1 MVYGGKPSRGCR
13 TCRTR
18 RIKCD
23 EAKPTCKRCEKSKRE
38 CLGYRPEFEI
48 VHRDQNRSTV
58 RRMRRA
64 VSQQRQQQQQQYED
78 ESQSLSYLLTPSHSP
93 PPHLFQSS
101 SRQTLSPSPVPAP
114 TTPIGQRATCHF
126 ASNFILVPLD
136 GHAHGFMD
144 YLVPLLGAEPPE
156 SALSYAFSSCAL
168 ALLGNRSRAD
178 NVDLA
183 KRSLKEHTLALA
195 RTHAA
200 LGDPATATA
209 DATLAAVM
217 MLCLYESI
225 TAVKESRMLAWRSHI
240 MGALQ
245 IVKSRGREEMYRT
258 KTGTILFNAVR
269 HQLISRTLS
278 AGIPPPLGVDWWMQG
293 GDTDSLPAVCQLFSL
308 KTGELRAEV
317 AHLLTGI
324 SRTAESIEILL
335 EMSQRV
341 RSLDHDIA
349 TWLASIPP
357 ESCPRTLCWMWD
369 DEIDLSQGTKSYSE
383 VAVFPGRVDIYP
395 DLVTANTWNIARVA
409 RLLLA
414 SLSIRI
420 TGWVSSPMGYHN
432 TTEYTTSQRISEG
445 AITDIIASI
454 PYHLGW
460 HTKQHMRGMSHDSN
474 SEHSGFACGEDAP
487 TKALPGLFLIWSLT
501 CIKNFDLST
510 EEQRAWAKG
519 RLRFIEEQVG
529 LKYARIVNDVDFR
542 FPSMMIRQ
550 DRLKEG
556 LDPLKGHSSGLP
568 LRLKVVLQTPMT
580 PESLDY
586 VERSPSP
593 E

>member
-48 VHRDQNRSTV
+48 VHRDQTRSTV

-64 VSQQRQQQQQQYED
+64 VSQQRQQEQQY
-78 ESQSLSYLLTPSHSP
+78 YLLTPSHSP
-93 PPHLFQSS
+93 PPQLFQSS
-101 SRQTLSPSPVPAP
+101 SRQTQSPSPVPAP
-114 TTPIGQRATCHF
+114 TIPIGQRAACHF

-136 GHAHGFMD
+136 SHAQGFMD
-144 YLVPLLGAEPPE
+144 YLVPLLDAEPPG
-156 SALSYAFSSCAL
+156 SALSYAFNSCAF

-178 NVDLA
+178 NMDLA

-200 LGDPATATA
+200 LGDPATATT
-209 DATLAAVM
+209 DATLAAVL
-217 MLCLYESI
+217 MLCLYETI

-240 MGALQ
+240 MGAVH
-245 IVKSRGREEMYRT
+245 IIKTRGREEICRT
-258 KTGTILFNAVR
+258 KTGTILFNSVR

-293 GDTDSLPAVCQLFSL
+293 GDTDSLPATCQLFSL

-317 AHLLTGI
+317 ARLMTGI
-324 SRTAESIEILL
+324 SRTEESIKIML

-349 TWLASIPP
+349 TWLDSIPP
-357 ESCPRTLCWMWD
+357 ESSPRTLCWMWD
-369 DEIDLSQGTKSYSE
+369 DEFNLSRGTKSYGE

-420 TGWVSSPMGYHN
+420 TAWASSPMGYHN
-432 TTEYTTSQRISEG
+432 TTEYMTSQRISEG
-445 AITDIIASI
+445 AITDIIASV

-460 HTKQHMRGMSHDSN
+460 HTKQRMRGMFHDST
-474 SEHSGFACGEDAP
+474 SEHSGFACGEDVP
-487 TKALPGLFLIWSLT
+487 IKALPGLFLIWSLT

-519 RLRFIEEQVG
+519 RLKFIEEQVG

-568 LRLKVVLQTPMT
+568 LRLKVVPQTPMT

-586 VERSPSP
+586 GERSPSP